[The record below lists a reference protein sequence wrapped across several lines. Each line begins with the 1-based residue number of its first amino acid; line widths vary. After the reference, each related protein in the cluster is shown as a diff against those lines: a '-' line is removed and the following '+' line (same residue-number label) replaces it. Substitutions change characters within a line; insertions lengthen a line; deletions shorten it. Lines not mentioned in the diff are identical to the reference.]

1 MPREAVRTVLPRH
14 VRTVLQQHGRERHQ
28 EAVRRD
34 DRGAGDLHREP
45 HPVVEAGYVRVLVQ
59 LFRAEHR
66 GEERFEVAVCGELP
80 EPIEIPAFSA
90 AKPTVPELEGIP
102 SDTARAIKALTVDL
116 SRLDGYTQQLE
127 EYIAEQDDYYHTVI
141 KNINL

>member
-1 MPREAVRTVLPRH
+1 
-14 VRTVLQQHGRERHQ
+14 
-28 EAVRRD
+28 
-34 DRGAGDLHREP
+34 
-45 HPVVEAGYVRVLVQ
+45 
-59 LFRAEHR
+59 
-66 GEERFEVAVCGELP
+66 
-80 EPIEIPAFSA
+80 
-90 AKPTVPELEGIP
+90 VPELEGIP